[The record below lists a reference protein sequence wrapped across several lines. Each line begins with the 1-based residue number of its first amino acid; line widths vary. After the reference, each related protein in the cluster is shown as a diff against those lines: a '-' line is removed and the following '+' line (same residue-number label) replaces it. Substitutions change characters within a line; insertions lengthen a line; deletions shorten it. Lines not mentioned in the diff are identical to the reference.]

1 METEPFFAALGSR
14 LAEAGEADRRRH
26 ERFFSELAPR
36 LDAARSLDRELDR
49 QLARRF
55 NVFNYLRT
63 DELGLSRVIA
73 DLLDSGAGHG
83 QGTLFLRALLE
94 GLNQFRRWPDLDACR
109 SSAVVEHRT
118 PSGRKIDVVV
128 RVVASD
134 QETWC
139 LAIENKPYAGD
150 QKCQVSDYLKYLE
163 DKFVDRFLLLYLS
176 PAGEGPSER
185 SVDPNELHQ
194 RWKDRFGIVPYHVGE
209 DERSD
214 EFDEFRF
221 PFSVTDWLA
230 ECRQRCEVE
239 RLRWFLRDTEL
250 HCQKIFGDQIMTT
263 DGETREVRKFVLSS
277 PDSINLKVAQVVYES
292 WPAIRDEVCERF
304 LKRLKKRIEDRMKES
319 TDGIRVDRVY
329 RTANALWLYRDCWT
343 ERGEGYHGVRRR
355 AILMEPSTKGTNDW
369 YIGVRNSGNEKH
381 DTLRDKLARKLGEE
395 KFEENFPWYDWMDE
409 DKRNWSVLV
418 PDLHEECGMED
429 GGEIMNYF
437 VDRFVEVATEG
448 IPVIDELEGTE
459 T

>member
-14 LAEAGEADRRRH
+14 LAEAREADRRRH

-73 DLLDSGAGHG
+73 DLLDSGAAHG

-139 LAIENKPYAGD
+139 LATENKPYAGD
-150 QKCQVSDYLKYLE
+150 QESQVRDYLEYLE
-163 DKFVDRFLLLYLS
+163 KEFGERFLLLYL
-176 PAGEGPSER
+176 PPTGEGPSEW
-185 SVDPNELHQ
+185 SVDPKELDE
-194 RWKDRFGIVPYHVGE
+194 RWKGRFGIVPYRAGE
-209 DERSD
+209 NERSD
-214 EFDEFRF
+214 EFDAFRF
-221 PFSVTDWLA
+221 PFSLTDWLA
-230 ECRQRCEVE
+230 ECRERCEVD
-239 RLRWFLRDTEL
+239 RLRWFLRDAEL
-250 HCQKIFGDQIMTT
+250 YCQRIFGDRIMTT
-263 DGETREVRKFVLSS
+263 DSESRTVREFVMRSHS
-277 PDSINLKVAQVVYES
+277 NLKVAQAVYES
-292 WPAIRDEVCERF
+292 WPVIRDEVCERF
-304 LKRLKKRIEDRMKES
+304 FKRLKKRIEDRMKES
-319 TDGIRVDRVY
+319 TDGIRVGCEY
-329 RTANALWLYRDCWT
+329 RTAYALWLYRDCWT
-343 ERGEGYHGVRRR
+343 ERGEGYYGIRRR
-355 AILMEPSTKGTNDW
+355 AILMESYKKKGNW
-369 YIGVRNSGNEKH
+369 YIGIWNSGNKRPNLLQN
-381 DTLRDKLARKLGEE
+381 TLARKLGEE
-395 KFEENFPWYDWMDE
+395 EFEENFPWYEWMDE
-409 DKRNWSVLV
+409 DKSSWSVLV

-429 GGEIMNYF
+429 GGEITNYF
-437 VDRFVEVATEG
+437 VDRFIEVATEA